1 MNEKL
6 VSIIM
11 PCYNS
16 EDSVIDTITSIE
28 KQDYK
33 NIELLC
39 IDDGSTDRTFELID
53 NKKGKSNLEIRIIR
67 QENKGV
73 SCARNKG
80 IVEAK
85 GKYIFFLD
93 SDDEIF
99 PYSISLLVH
108 GIEEKDVDITYGT
121 WTADINGANHEL
133 DKCRHVNLQQ
143 INHAYM
149 FRNLKLVF
157 TCFLYQRDIII
168 DNNIR
173 FDEDLKYGEDNLFI
187 WHYLNHIKKGLEY
200 RCPVYCYKQNENSAV
215 HQVSWRLTDSIEAT
229 YKAIS
234 IFQKNQYSEINLFKS
249 YMPQRT
255 KFYVAKEFALYGKKS
270 YFIELLEKYNVQK
283 DMQNLYF
290 KNGMLLT
297 LSAILLGYVPMFFY
311 KVVNLYGKIRK

>member
-39 IDDGSTDRTFELID
+39 IDDGSTDRTFELIE
-53 NKKGKSNLEIRIIR
+53 NKKDKSDLDIRIIS

-85 GKYIFFLD
+85 GEYIFFID

-108 GIEEKDVDITYGT
+108 GIEERDVDITYGT
-121 WTADINGANHEL
+121 WTNNINSVNQGL
-133 DKCRHVNLQQ
+133 DEGRYVNLQQ
-143 INHAYM
+143 INCAYM
-149 FRNLKLVF
+149 FRNFKLVF
-157 TCFLYQRDIII
+157 TSFLYRRGIII
-168 DNNIR
+168 DNKIK
-173 FDEDLKYGEDNLFI
+173 FDEDLKYGEDNLFL
-187 WHYLNHIKKGLEY
+187 WQYLCYIKMGVEY
-200 RCPVYCYKQNENSAV
+200 RCPVYWYKQNENSAV
-215 HQVSWRLTDSIEAT
+215 HQVSWRITDSIEAT

>member
-53 NKKGKSNLEIRIIR
+53 NKKDKSNLEIRIIR

-85 GKYIFFLD
+85 GEYIFFID

-108 GIEEKDVDITYGT
+108 GIEERDVDITYGT
-121 WTADINGANHEL
+121 WTNNINSVNQGL
-133 DKCRHVNLQQ
+133 DEGRYVNLQQ
-143 INHAYM
+143 INCAYM

-157 TCFLYQRDIII
+157 TSFLYRRDIII
-168 DNNIR
+168 DNKIK
-173 FDEDLKYGEDNLFI
+173 FDEDLKYGEDNLFL
-187 WHYLNHIKKGLEY
+187 WQYLCYIKRGVEY
-200 RCPVYCYKQNENSAV
+200 RCPVYWYKQNENSAV
-215 HQVSWRLTDSIEAT
+215 HQVSWRITDSIEAT

-234 IFQKNQYSEINLFKS
+234 IFQKNQYSEINPFKS
-249 YMPQRT
+249 YMPSRT
-255 KFYVAKEFALYGKKS
+255 KFYVAKEFALYDKKT
-270 YFIELLEKYNVQK
+270 YFLELLEKYHVQK
-283 DMQNLYF
+283 DMKNLYF

-297 LSAILLGYVPMFFY
+297 LSAMLLGYVPMFFY